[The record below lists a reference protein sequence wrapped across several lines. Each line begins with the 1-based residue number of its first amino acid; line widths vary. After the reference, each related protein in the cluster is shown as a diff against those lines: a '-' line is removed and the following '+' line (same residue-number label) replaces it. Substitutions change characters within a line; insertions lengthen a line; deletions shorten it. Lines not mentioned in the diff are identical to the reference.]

1 MLFGFIMHRL
11 FNGASHGEP
20 FDRTPVA
27 AAATGQPLCKKEQ
40 GTERLQVWVCL
51 VASGGTVGKGR
62 KK

>member
-1 MLFGFIMHRL
+1 MHRL

-51 VASGGTVGKGR
+51 AASGGTVGKGR